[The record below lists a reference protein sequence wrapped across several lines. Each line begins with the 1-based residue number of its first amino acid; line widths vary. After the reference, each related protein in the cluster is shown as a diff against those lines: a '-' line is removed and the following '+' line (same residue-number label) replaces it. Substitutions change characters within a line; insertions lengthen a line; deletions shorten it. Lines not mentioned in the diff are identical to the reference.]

1 MVMAVYFWGAWVCSF
16 AKNIHLTDPK
26 TCITFDRKFDVISVR
41 VENINASLYPG
52 WTSELL

>member
-52 WTSELL
+52 WTSKLL

>member
-1 MVMAVYFWGAWVCSF
+1 MCSF

-26 TCITFDRKFDVISVR
+26 TRITFDRKFDVISVR

-52 WTSELL
+52 